1 MQSNRPTTSEI
12 VTAAISELAGVHA
25 SLALIM
31 EQEQPITP
39 RRLFDLGIRLERAA
53 KILMAPLEKRNHAI
67 R

>member
-1 MQSNRPTTSEI
+1 MQPNRPTTSEI

-31 EQEQPITP
+31 EQQQPTTP

-53 KILMAPLEKRNHAI
+53 KILMAPLERKKQP
-67 R
+67 